1 MKSQR
6 GSVTFLGLMTMVI
19 GLILLSSIS
28 SMAFS
33 TIKTGIVDHD
43 VLQAQYA
50 AEAGNKRIISSF
62 NGGNT
67 QIDNWVDSTNNINWQ
82 TLNGDSKAQYHTK
95 ISYQANASKTASQIN
110 PLSAIASGI
119 YTIESIGK
127 VGNITKMVS
136 TTITLSEGNDLFSKY
151 SVFSKGNFSIYGGS
165 SPAPI
170 IYDIATTGTATVNSG
185 NKFLSGKVYGL
196 ESKPGSKTYYP
207 NGGTD
212 WYVQETADK
221 IGSLDVSIPE
231 VLDTNFKNP
240 TTLPITLPITSKG
253 QYYNQTCDLT
263 KDYYT
268 CDGSYL
274 VNGTSKIN
282 AINDKPVVIT
292 INGDLTLDTSASITG
307 DKVRIYV
314 DGDFDMANNSSIS
327 ASDLIIYV
335 TGKIHL
341 TNSATIKANDAT
353 IQTTSSAGYALVGDN
368 TSSIIT
374 SGNTSIYANNGG
386 VNLTNNFTMQNSG
399 GKVIMQGA
407 LKIDN
412 QVQASN
418 TFFVS
423 SSGDSYITGSSGT
436 VWPKTDSSPPTSIAG
451 VYTNGSLY
459 IDGSPIFN
467 SHRSSI
473 GMSWGKSSSP
483 AIDISSWSVK

>member
-6 GSVTFLGLMTMVI
+6 GSVTLLGLMTMVI

-33 TIKTGIVDHD
+33 AIKTGIVDHD

-62 NGGNT
+62 NSGNT
-67 QIDNWVDSTNNINWQ
+67 QIDNWVDSISNINWQ

-95 ISYQANASKTASQIN
+95 ISYQANASMAASQIN
-110 PLSAIASGI
+110 PLSAITSGI

-127 VGNITKMVS
+127 VGNITKTVT
-136 TTITLSEGNDLFSKY
+136 TTITLKKGGNDLFSRY
-151 SVFSKGNFSIYGGS
+151 SVFSRGDFSIYGGS
-165 SPAPI
+165 SSAPI

-196 ESKPGSKTYYP
+196 ESQPGSNTYYP

-221 IGSLDVSIPE
+221 IGSLEISIPK
-231 VLDTNFKNP
+231 VPSTNLTNP
-240 TTLPITLPITSKG
+240 TALPITDKG
-253 QYYNQTCDLT
+253 QYYNQTCDLK
-263 KDYYT
+263 KDYYI

-274 VNGTSKIN
+274 VNGISKIN
-282 AINDKPVVIT
+282 AISANPVVIT
-292 INGDLTLDTSASITG
+292 IHGDLKLDTSASITG
-307 DKVRIYV
+307 DKVSIYV

-327 ASDLIIYV
+327 ASDLRIYV

-353 IQTTSSAGYALVGDN
+353 IQTTSLAGYALVGDN

-374 SGNTSIYANNGG
+374 SGNTYIYANNGG

-399 GKVIMQGA
+399 GEVIMQGA
-407 LKIDN
+407 FKIDN

-423 SSGDSYITGSSGT
+423 SSGESYITGSSGT
-436 VWPKTDSSPPTSIAG
+436 VWPKTVSSPPTSIAG
-451 VYTNGSLY
+451 AYTNGSLK

-467 SHRSSI
+467 SQRSSI
-473 GMSWGKSSSP
+473 EMPGGESSSGS
-483 AIDISSWSVK
+483 INVNSWSVK

>member
-33 TIKTGIVDHD
+33 TIKIGIVDHD
-43 VLQAQYA
+43 MLQAQYA

-62 NGGNT
+62 NSGNT
-67 QIDNWVDSTNNINWQ
+67 QIDNWVDSTSNINWQ
-82 TLNGDSKAQYHTK
+82 TLNGDLRAQYHTK
-95 ISYQANASKTASQIN
+95 ISYQANASMTASQIN
-110 PLSAIASGI
+110 PLSAITSGI
-119 YTIESIGK
+119 YTLESTGR
-127 VGNITKMVS
+127 VGNITKTVS
-136 TTITLSEGNDLFSKY
+136 TTITLVEGNDLFSKY

-165 SPAPI
+165 TPAPI
-170 IYDIATTGTATVNSG
+170 IYDIATTGAATVNSG

-196 ESKPGSKTYYP
+196 ESQPGSKTYYP
-207 NGGTD
+207 KGGTD

-221 IGSLDVSIPE
+221 IGSLDVSIPKIPSTD
-231 VLDTNFKNP
+231 LKNP
-240 TTLPITLPITSKG
+240 TTLPNTGKG
-253 QYYNQTCDLT
+253 QYYNQTCKLT
-263 KDYYT
+263 ENYYT
-268 CDGSYL
+268 FDGSYL

-282 AINDKPVVIT
+282 ATSDKLIVLT
-292 INGDLTLDTSASITG
+292 INGDLKLDTSASITG
-307 DKVRIYV
+307 DKVSIYV
-314 DGDFDMANNSSIS
+314 NGDFDMANNSSIS
-327 ASDLIIYV
+327 ASNLSIYV

-341 TNSATIKANDAT
+341 TNSAMIKANDAT
-353 IQTTSSAGYALVGDN
+353 IQTTSTAGYALLGDC

-374 SGNTSIYANNGG
+374 SGNTFIYANNGG

-399 GKVIMQGA
+399 GAVIMQGA

-423 SSGDSYITGSSGT
+423 NSGDSYITGSSGT
-436 VWPKTDSSPPTSIAG
+436 VWPKTASSPPTSIAG

-459 IDGSPIFN
+459 IDGSPTFN
-467 SHRSSI
+467 SQRPSI
-473 GMSWGKSSSP
+473 GIPGGESSSP
-483 AIDISSWSVK
+483 SIDISSWSVK